1 MAQLFFRLSNIF
13 KENGKEAM
21 MSKNKLIT
29 SLIIGAVLF
38 SSLAAFLIY
47 HYMAPARSTIY
58 MFNDSYS
65 SGEQVTS
72 DMLTPV
78 QVDSQIVMAGK
89 TTGVSSA
96 FVTPSEY
103 QDIIR
108 SGDSLRMDV
117 TEGMPLTTG
126 MLSVS
131 GGSKVEMSMKSD
143 AIAVTVPVNEYT
155 GITNDLKEGAR
166 VNIYANLDSTV
177 ALIQQNKRV
186 LEVFKSNDGVI
197 TGVAV
202 EENIQE
208 SMELIYAVT
217 NGSIYLG
224 LVDSTGYQASEGAAP
239 TYSPY
244 SESYSE
250 IPMETEVQTEAELET
265 ETEPETESE
274 PATETEAVPEV
285 FTP

>member
-1 MAQLFFRLSNIF
+1 
-13 KENGKEAM
+13 
-21 MSKNKLIT
+21 
-29 SLIIGAVLF
+29 
-38 SSLAAFLIY
+38 
-47 HYMAPARSTIY
+47 
-58 MFNDSYS
+58 
-65 SGEQVTS
+65 
-72 DMLTPV
+72 
-78 QVDSQIVMAGK
+78 
-89 TTGVSSA
+89 
-96 FVTPSEY
+96 
-103 QDIIR
+103 
-108 SGDSLRMDV
+108 MDV

-250 IPMETEVQTEAELET
+250 IPMETEVQTEAEPET

>member
-1 MAQLFFRLSNIF
+1 M
-13 KENGKEAM
+13 
-21 MSKNKLIT
+21 
-29 SLIIGAVLF
+29 F

-89 TTGVSSA
+89 TTGRKLR
-96 FVTPSEY
+96 FRNTIRIPGY
-103 QDIIR
+103 NR

-177 ALIQQNKRV
+177 ALIQQN
-186 LEVFKSNDGVI
+186 
-197 TGVAV
+197 
-202 EENIQE
+202 
-208 SMELIYAVT
+208 
-217 NGSIYLG
+217 
-224 LVDSTGYQASEGAAP
+224 
-239 TYSPY
+239 
-244 SESYSE
+244 
-250 IPMETEVQTEAELET
+250 
-265 ETEPETESE
+265 
-274 PATETEAVPEV
+274 
-285 FTP
+285 

>member
-1 MAQLFFRLSNIF
+1 
-13 KENGKEAM
+13 

-103 QDIIR
+103 QDMYSW
-108 SGDSLRMDV
+108 SG
-117 TEGMPLTTG
+117 
-126 MLSVS
+126 
-131 GGSKVEMSMKSD
+131 
-143 AIAVTVPVNEYT
+143 
-155 GITNDLKEGAR
+155 
-166 VNIYANLDSTV
+166 
-177 ALIQQNKRV
+177 
-186 LEVFKSNDGVI
+186 
-197 TGVAV
+197 
-202 EENIQE
+202 
-208 SMELIYAVT
+208 
-217 NGSIYLG
+217 
-224 LVDSTGYQASEGAAP
+224 
-239 TYSPY
+239 
-244 SESYSE
+244 
-250 IPMETEVQTEAELET
+250 
-265 ETEPETESE
+265 
-274 PATETEAVPEV
+274 
-285 FTP
+285 

>member
-29 SLIIGAVLF
+29 SLIIGAILF

-89 TTGVSSA
+89 TTGRKLR
-96 FVTPSEY
+96 FRNT
-103 QDIIR
+103 IR
-108 SGDSLRMDV
+108 IPGYNQIGDSLRMDV

-131 GGSKVEMSMKSD
+131 GGSKVEMSMKS
-143 AIAVTVPVNEYT
+143 
-155 GITNDLKEGAR
+155 
-166 VNIYANLDSTV
+166 
-177 ALIQQNKRV
+177 V
-186 LEVFKSNDGVI
+186 LLPLRYLL
-197 TGVAV
+197 
-202 EENIQE
+202 
-208 SMELIYAVT
+208 M
-217 NGSIYLG
+217 SIL
-224 LVDSTGYQASEGAAP
+224 A
-239 TYSPY
+239 
-244 SESYSE
+244 
-250 IPMETEVQTEAELET
+250 
-265 ETEPETESE
+265 
-274 PATETEAVPEV
+274 
-285 FTP
+285 